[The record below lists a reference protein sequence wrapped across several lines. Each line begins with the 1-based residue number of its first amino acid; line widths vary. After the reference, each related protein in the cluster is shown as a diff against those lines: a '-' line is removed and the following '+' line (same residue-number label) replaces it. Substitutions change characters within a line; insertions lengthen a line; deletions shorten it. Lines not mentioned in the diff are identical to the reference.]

1 MGEEKESAVLSGKR
15 MRSYNAKKRALV
27 TAVAVVLSIV
37 ALCLI
42 KVNAAIAFISIPVII
57 AAAFVVDKV
66 LIFVRPDV
74 YGRDM
79 IKRGR
84 TPIIATTTV
93 VGVFTAICLLSGIV
107 GYQLAMYTARN
118 ANVVATYDNI
128 EDAIDFLSSSGL
140 SDKYEITVNMTVS
153 GKTEFRVTADFVS
166 ESGEYDESD
175 FANYRDVE
183 VEGNV
188 VTVTIKAYSIEYKG
202 EKIAY
207 YVLNKEHLNAKIE
220 VTETG
225 VNVVDYGNA
234 FGAVIG
240 AAFGAAAQIAILA
253 VVYVTGIIAAIVPS
267 EIYFEKLIRD
277 EAKAL
282 RERAQDGGKNT
293 DDEARAGSE
302 AVTDGEAQTD
312 DKAQE

>member
-1 MGEEKESAVLSGKR
+1 MTGQQAEILDKKRILS
-15 MRSYNAKKRALV
+15 YTAKKRALV
-27 TAVAVVLSIV
+27 ATAAVVLSIV

-93 VGVFTAICLLSGIV
+93 VGAFTAICLLSGIV

-153 GKTEFRVTADFVS
+153 GKNEFRVTADFVS

-175 FANYRDVE
+175 FANYRYVE

-240 AAFGAAAQIAILA
+240 AVFGAAAQIAILA
-253 VVYVTGIIAAIVPS
+253 VVYVIGIIAAIVPS